1 MNNLYRSSED
11 RPNKEDNISFYMEG
25 SSSESYKGKEQDSEH
40 LSADSKSYDSEEE
53 DRKFL
58 EK

>member
-1 MNNLYRSSED
+1 MSNLYRSSED
-11 RPNKEDNISFYMEG
+11 KRNKDDEISFYMEG
-25 SSSESYKGKEQDSEH
+25 SSSESYKGNAEASGQLSEDSN
-40 LSADSKSYDSEEE
+40 SYDSEEE

>member
-11 RPNKEDNISFYMEG
+11 RRNKEDEISFYMEG
-25 SSSESYKGKEQDSEH
+25 SSSESYKEKDEAPKNLSE
-40 LSADSKSYDSEEE
+40 DSKSYDSEEE

>member
-11 RPNKEDNISFYMEG
+11 RRNKEDEISFYMEG
-25 SSSESYKGKEQDSEH
+25 SSSESYQEKDETPKNLSE
-40 LSADSKSYDSEEE
+40 DSKSYDSEEE

>member
-1 MNNLYRSSED
+1 MNNIYRSSED
-11 RPNKEDNISFYMEG
+11 RPNKEDDISFYMEG
-25 SSSESYKGKEQDSEH
+25 SSSESYKGKEKDSEN